1 MGCPLYLIDAFA
13 AAPFTGNP
21 AAVVVL
27 DRESDEAWL
36 QDLAM
41 EMNQAETAYVRA
53 VDGGWSLRWFTPL
66 AEVDLCGHATLASAH
81 ALWSTDRAA
90 GPIAFHTRSGV
101 LTCVQTDGLIA
112 LDFPA
117 IETTA
122 IDNAALRALFPHA
135 RWYGRTRFDWFVEL
149 ESEAAVRGY
158 APDLPGIT
166 ALGER
171 GLIVTARSES
181 DGQDFVSRFFGPQ
194 VGVPEDPVTGS
205 AHCALALYWS
215 ARLGRYELTGYQA
228 SRRGGFVKI
237 ILEGD
242 RVKLIGSATTVL
254 SGSLSA

>member
-13 AAPFTGNP
+13 STPFTGNP

-27 DRESDEAWL
+27 QQEVDENWM

-41 EMNQAETAYVRA
+41 EMNQAETAYVRPI
-53 VDGGWSLRWFTPL
+53 DGGWSLRWFTPL

-81 ALWSTDRAA
+81 ALWSTGRAR

-101 LTCVQTDGLIA
+101 LTCNRSGESIA

-122 IDNAALRALFPHA
+122 VDNPALHALFPHA
-135 RWYGRTRFDWFVEL
+135 RWYGRTRFDWLVEL
-149 ESEAAVRGY
+149 ATESEVRDLAPDFAAV
-158 APDLPGIT
+158 A

-171 GLIVTARSES
+171 GLIVTARS
-181 DGQDFVSRFFGPQ
+181 DGDEQDFVSRFFGPQ

-205 AHCALALYWS
+205 AHCALAVYWS
-215 ARLGRYELTGYQA
+215 ERLGRYEMTGYQA
-228 SRRGGFVKI
+228 SRRGGFVRVV
-237 ILEGD
+237 LEGD
-242 RVKLIGSATTVL
+242 RVKLIGLATTVL
-254 SGSLSA
+254 TATLS